1 MARLLEKDGLKV
13 NAAGKVE
20 IMVRTNKVTEDV
32 NIGDNQ
38 RKDGWE
44 KNSVVTVFLTHVRS

>member
-20 IMVRTNKVTEDV
+20 IMVRTKEVTQDV

-38 RKDGWE
+38 RKYGWE

>member
-1 MARLLEKDGLKV
+1 MSRLLEKDGLKV
-13 NAAGKVE
+13 NAAGRVE